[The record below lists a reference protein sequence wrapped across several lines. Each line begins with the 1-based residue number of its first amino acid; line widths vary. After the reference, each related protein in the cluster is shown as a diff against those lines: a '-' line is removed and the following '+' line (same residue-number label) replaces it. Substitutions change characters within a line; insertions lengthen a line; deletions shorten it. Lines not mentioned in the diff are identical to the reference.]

1 LKFSVFS
8 VAVPEWTPEEAAVKL
23 REIGY
28 DGVAWR
34 IVDQE
39 ESDVPDFWV
48 GNRSTWPLTG
58 LEESLSAMK
67 KLAERTR
74 LEIAAFYGY
83 PQWND
88 REAIVRQFAAAASIG
103 VKTCR
108 IVGPGQR
115 TKSGPLPQLGM
126 APYDELLDQSRR
138 DLAWVADCAAD
149 RGLRAVTPLHH
160 EWVNSSASAARRLL
174 DGLDPAHIGIIADF
188 GHLVIEGWEDTLATV
203 QILGPYLDSV
213 MLKNFA
219 WYPAGTRPDGT
230 VTWEYRTA
238 GIREGR
244 IDVPNVFAALNA
256 EGFDGWVTIAEATR
270 TLPLY
275 ERLADV
281 LRYVKDAAEAT
292 KHAKRTEW
300 VYEYGAAGGFWAGL
314 PRPSI

>member
-1 LKFSVFS
+1 MKFSVFS
-8 VAVPEWTPEEAAVKL
+8 VAAPEWTAAEAAVKL

-39 ESDVPDFWV
+39 ESEVPDFWI
-48 GNRSTWPLTG
+48 GNRSTWPLIG
-58 LEESLSAMK
+58 LEESLPAMK
-67 KLAERTR
+67 QLADETG
-74 LEIAAFYGY
+74 LQIAAFYGY
-83 PQWND
+83 PQWHD
-88 REAIVRQFAAAASIG
+88 RQAIARQFAAAASIG
-103 VKTCR
+103 VKACR

-126 APYDELLDQSRR
+126 APYDELLEQSRR

-149 RGLRAVTPLHH
+149 HGVRAVTPLHH
-160 EWVNSSASAARRLL
+160 EWVNSSASASRRLL
-174 DGLDPAHIGIIADF
+174 DGFDPACVGIIADF
-188 GHLVIEGWEDTLATV
+188 GHLVIEGGEDTLATV

-213 MLKNFA
+213 MLKNFG

-230 VTWEYRTA
+230 VTWEYRTE

-281 LRYVKDAAEAT
+281 LAYVKNAAEMT
-292 KHAKRTEW
+292 KDAKRDEW
-300 VYEYGAAGGFWAGL
+300 VYEYGAGGGL
-314 PRPSI
+314 WDGLARPAS